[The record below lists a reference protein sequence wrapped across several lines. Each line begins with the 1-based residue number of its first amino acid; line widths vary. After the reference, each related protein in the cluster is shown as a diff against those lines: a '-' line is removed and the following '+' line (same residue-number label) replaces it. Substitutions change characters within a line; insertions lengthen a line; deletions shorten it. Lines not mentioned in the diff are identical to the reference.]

1 MIVCMEWPKLKIIN
15 NLRPFFFKKKN
26 VNSRLFFYLGHYFFF
41 QLDPII
47 LCLLRFRNN
56 DVFWSTMLCWLRF
69 KNDGLFR
76 FIFDVVNLISKKNLV
91 IVLVPNLTE
100 NNLILLF
107 AYNWKWEEWNCLI
120 EQIFRKTIFVSLP
133 FPQIHSLG
141 FDKKSFS
148 VPWAWRLIDN
158 PQLYFSCIIVHG
170 EKESSDYGMVGRM
183 RKLINIHFLVIKLV
197 ILDANGSIRWRLFYL
212 DHVCFSEFTF
222 REITFQTFLCLF
234 VIKKVG
240 QRKTFSSQ
248 KKIWFGFQENVF
260 PFIRWRLFY
269 LDSFFSFLLP
279 KKYIN

>member
-1 MIVCMEWPKLKIIN
+1 M
-15 NLRPFFFKKKN
+15 
-26 VNSRLFFYLGHYFFF
+26 
-41 QLDPII
+41 
-47 LCLLRFRNN
+47 
-56 DVFWSTMLCWLRF
+56 
-69 KNDGLFR
+69 
-76 FIFDVVNLISKKNLV
+76 
-91 IVLVPNLTE
+91 
-100 NNLILLF
+100 
-107 AYNWKWEEWNCLI
+107 
-120 EQIFRKTIFVSLP
+120 SLP

-158 PQLYFSCIIVHG
+158 PQLYFSYIIVHG

-212 DHVCFSEFTF
+212 GHVCFSEFTF

-240 QRKTFSSQ
+240 QRKIFSSQ

-260 PFIRWRLFY
+260 SFIRWRLFY
-269 LDSFFSFLLP
+269 LDSFFFLSFAKKIYKLGLKNCFLVWVDILFLNQWNPNLREWMNLLRSQSVFLDVLNE
-279 KKYIN
+279 KKNV